1 MGSPRW
7 LTGGYRLRLF
17 GVRYCWGRLGIN
29 IPLWSRGR
37 NWYLCEHGFGFDGN
51 CWLGF
56 LAKLRIHWRGLGNLS
71 RDVKMIDRFP
81 WLGLASRLPN
91 HHVFGFRIR
100 TGFPGDKQSSVN
112 GDGSCAIEEGAP
124 GPEMQIGRGIVA
136 LLAYVNA
143 ADSLFQL
150 GDGNLRTVD
159 TWLAGWTSQH
169 DADAAR
175 DQGAS
180 YCIG

>member
-1 MGSPRW
+1 
-7 LTGGYRLRLF
+7 
-17 GVRYCWGRLGIN
+17 
-29 IPLWSRGR
+29 
-37 NWYLCEHGFGFDGN
+37 
-51 CWLGF
+51 
-56 LAKLRIHWRGLGNLS
+56 
-71 RDVKMIDRFP
+71 MIDRFP

-91 HHVFGFRIR
+91 RHVFGFRIR

-180 YCIG
+180 YCIGQLGQIRARRSSRLDLQVRGSQRDRERQQDRQRCGHYIPLLGRARDLAKAE